1 MVNSICLLHLKTV
14 KNQMKIISNELKTH
28 IKDYLVANQTDPMLI
43 VDMKW
48 VIRATKNIFVD
59 ELLMHTRGNQTKA
72 ADIAGM
78 NRGTLRKI
86 YNSKDAC
93 E

>member
-1 MVNSICLLHLKTV
+1 
-14 KNQMKIISNELKTH
+14 MKIIRNELKTQ

-43 VDMKW
+43 VDMGW

-59 ELLMHTRGNQTKA
+59 ELLIHTHGNQTKA
-72 ADIAGM
+72 AYIAGM
-78 NRGTLRKI
+78 NRGTLLKI

>member
-1 MVNSICLLHLKTV
+1 
-14 KNQMKIISNELKTH
+14 MKIISNELKKH

-48 VIRATKNIFVD
+48 VMRATKNIFVD

-72 ADIAGM
+72 AGIAGM
-78 NRGTLRKI
+78 NRGTLRTI